1 MLVAELS
8 QRQRAPCFTIF
19 YFFFIF
25 FLIFG
30 FIMFLLLFYILFFFA
45 FSFVYFLI
53 SLFCDKP
60 SQQRSSA
67 RQRRGLSL
75 MRKMQIL
82 HSQTNLKAI
91 LSRRRLKQ
99 SVSRKME
106 RQRGVVWC
114 VGQASQ
120 RGVLSFS
127 FLCISFS
134 LITATLFLF
143 CFLLYVLCAISEFPV
158 VRPTHSLLFGFRFS
172 SWLFIIM

>member
-1 MLVAELS
+1 MRHIFVLS
-8 QRQRAPCFTIF
+8 FLSFACSRAFTAAARAVFYNFLFLF
-19 YFFFIF
+19 YFLSYFWFHYVF
-25 FLIFG
+25 ALVLYFV
-30 FIMFLLLFYILFFFA
+30 FFA

-106 RQRGVVWC
+106 RQNGTVWCGVVCWA
-114 VGQASQ
+114 GGSAW
-120 RGVLSFS
+120 R
-127 FLCISFS
+127 
-134 LITATLFLF
+134 A
-143 CFLLYVLCAISEFPV
+143 
-158 VRPTHSLLFGFRFS
+158 
-172 SWLFIIM
+172 